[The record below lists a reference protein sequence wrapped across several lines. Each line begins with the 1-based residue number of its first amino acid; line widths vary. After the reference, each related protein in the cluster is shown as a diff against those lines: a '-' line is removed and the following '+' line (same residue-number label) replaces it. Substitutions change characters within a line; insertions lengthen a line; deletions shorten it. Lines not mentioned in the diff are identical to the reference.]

1 MQQVCRSPQGDLRRF
16 IDSAVSVQRD
26 VLPVPTKAKQMPVML
41 PGQYIEQL
49 VCSWEYG
56 ERSGGAIPNMKRG
69 IVLIQ
74 AAVEN

>member
-1 MQQVCRSPQGDLRRF
+1 
-16 IDSAVSVQRD
+16 
-26 VLPVPTKAKQMPVML
+26 ML